1 MEDSSVELE
10 ADNCKDEDGEGDKK
24 PDLEEKVRISGTIV
38 CPQETS
44 LFRPKNC

>member
-24 PDLEEKVRISGTIV
+24 PDLEENVRICERVLG
-38 CPQETS
+38 
-44 LFRPKNC
+44 KNV

>member
-10 ADNCKDEDGEGDKK
+10 ADNCKYEDGEGDKK
-24 PDLEEKVRISGTIV
+24 PDLEEDVRISGTIV
-38 CPQETS
+38 CPQETG